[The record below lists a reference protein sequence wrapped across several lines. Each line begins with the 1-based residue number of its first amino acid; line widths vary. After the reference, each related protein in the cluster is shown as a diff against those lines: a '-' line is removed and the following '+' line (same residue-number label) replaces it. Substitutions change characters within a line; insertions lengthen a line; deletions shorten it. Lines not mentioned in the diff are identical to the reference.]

1 MSNGPATLM
10 VPPSEQ
16 LFGLLVDGMK
26 RANDRVDEERVA
38 REAALGRLYDKVDHG
53 FTNLRA
59 HIDAQHAETQ
69 ERLRQVCD
77 KGGLEH
83 DRFTQNDLDRKA
95 EIIDLRHRLD
105 RAAAMEDGRKQV
117 RGSMLRAGAWV
128 IENGKGIAAEFL
140 AEADRLGAV
149 VRLAASPLDDRTNL
163 RKLIAFYERHGFQR
177 NGARAN
183 QLGHPIMERKPRAVR
198 SGEGGGPTDGK
209 IA

>member
-83 DRFTQNDLDRKA
+83 DRFIQNDLERKA
-95 EIIDLRHRLD
+95 EIIELRHRLD

-128 IENGKGIAAEFL
+128 IENGKGIAA
-140 AEADRLGAV
+140 V
-149 VRLAASPLDDRTNL
+149 AASMMLGVGIGSVSFGDRESTATAAPMAQQVQAVSIPPVTNQQGTLTQSHVEDWPLRTN
-163 RKLIAFYERHGFQR
+163 
-177 NGARAN
+177 
-183 QLGHPIMERKPRAVR
+183 
-198 SGEGGGPTDGK
+198 
-209 IA
+209 

>member
-1 MSNGPATLM
+1 MTLDEGGGFCEVDLNGARLIYRVGSGVVELCSLR
-10 VPPSEQ
+10 VPRARRGR
-16 LFGLLVDGMK
+16 GLAG
-26 RANDRVDEERVA
+26 
-38 REAALGRLYDKVDHG
+38 
-53 FTNLRA
+53 
-59 HIDAQHAETQ
+59 
-69 ERLRQVCD
+69 
-77 KGGLEH
+77 
-83 DRFTQNDLDRKA
+83 KA
-95 EIIDLRHRLD
+95 F
-105 RAAAMEDGRKQV
+105 
-117 RGSMLRAGAWV
+117 
-128 IENGKGIAAEFL
+128 AEFL